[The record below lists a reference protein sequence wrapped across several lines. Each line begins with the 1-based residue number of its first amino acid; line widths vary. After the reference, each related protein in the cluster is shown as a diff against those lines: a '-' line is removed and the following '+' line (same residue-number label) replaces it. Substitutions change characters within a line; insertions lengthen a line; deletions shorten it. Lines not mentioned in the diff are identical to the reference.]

1 MPTDD
6 RADASATSAP
16 TLDDYASFLPPRWR
30 ERVDRHPISN
40 WWQWGGHNIHF
51 LRRPSPDAPVRVL
64 VIHGAGAHSAALW
77 PIASL
82 LPREVADLSAV
93 DLPLYGRTI
102 TSDRADVRYG
112 DWIAMLGDFIA
123 ADADPRPL
131 ILLGASIGG
140 MLGYEVAATTDRVST
155 VVATCLLDPR
165 DRRARAV
172 MTRFGPLG
180 MISGPLAK
188 LLPERLA
195 ARCLPISEIAAL
207 SKMSRNPGLRRL
219 CGQDPRGGGSPV
231 PLGFLRSYLT
241 YRHTQPEDMQVP
253 VTLAHPA
260 LDGWTPVEIS
270 VRWLSRISAPAGV
283 VMLRRCGH
291 FPVEDP
297 GLEDLIDTLT
307 AVIHWSLTRR
317 ID

>member
-1 MPTDD
+1 MPKDN
-6 RADASATSAP
+6 RADDSAPAAP
-16 TLDDYASFLPPRWR
+16 TLDDYASFLPQRWR

-40 WWQWGGHNIHF
+40 WWQWRGHNIHF

-82 LPREVADLSAV
+82 LPRELAELTAV

-102 TSDRADVRYG
+102 TSDRADVRYA
-112 DWIAMLGDFIA
+112 DWIAMLGDLIA
-123 ADADPRPL
+123 ADTDPRPL

-140 MLGYEVAATTDRVST
+140 MLSYEVAATSDQVSA

-165 DRRARAV
+165 DRRSRAV

-180 MISGPLAK
+180 MMSGALAW
-188 LLPERLA
+188 LLPRRLA
-195 ARCLPISEIAAL
+195 ARCVPMSKIAAL
-207 SKMSRNPGLRRL
+207 SKMSRNAALSRL
-219 CGQDPRGGGSPV
+219 CGQDPRGGAAPA
-231 PLGFLRSYLT
+231 PLGFLSSFMT

-260 LDGWTPVEIS
+260 MDGWTPVEIS
-270 VRWLSRISAPAGV
+270 TRWLSRIGAPASL
-283 VMLRRCGH
+283 VMLRQSGH

-297 GLEDLIDTLT
+297 GLDDLIDTLT
-307 AVIHWSLTRR
+307 AVIHRSQPPLS
-317 ID
+317 